1 MEFHGAKV
9 AVFIG
14 DRLLVS
20 LRDDFDHI
28 PYPNCWDFAGGGREE
43 DETPEACVLREL
55 HEEFGL
61 RLQQAQL
68 RGKTAYATEHPMGR
82 AYFFAAHLP
91 KGAEQ
96 DVVFGDEGQRW
107 ALMLPEEYLSRGDAI
122 GHLQDQLQVYLE
134 RL

>member
-28 PYPNCWDFAGGGREE
+28 PYPACWDFAGGGRENGE
-43 DETPEACVLREL
+43 SPEQCVLREL
-55 HEEFGL
+55 KEEFGL
-61 RLQQAQL
+61 TLSPDQL
-68 RGKTAYATEHPMGR
+68 VGKAAHETEMPAGS

-91 KGAEQ
+91 DGAELG
-96 DVVFGDEGQRW
+96 VSFGDEGQRW
-107 ALMLPEEYLSRGDAI
+107 ALMTPADYLSRKDAI
-122 GHLQDQLQVYLE
+122 AHLQSCLRVYLE